1 MKRLSVYSNLL
12 IGLAITAGGCSMPTT
27 YNLPPTE
34 RLLHPGP
41 GVDGP
46 GPGVQ
51 SPAAP
56 IMPTAMAVRQP
67 TVQLYFSA
75 ANGMEDMEVQWDVSR
90 IGGFDSVAFVV
101 PGPTNFPANGLYR
114 LKLTKVPDR
123 VGLELYPT
131 IEIAPINART
141 AAFLTHNAISIQFT
155 NEDFD
160 QVQSHNYVTKVIY
173 LPDPEFQELAQAG
186 VETLVSTRLDPG
198 VDPIVEADRRGSV
211 MAVIRMGDKQLEGIP
226 GSATDNAG
234 TMANQA
240 APSGPMAIGSA
251 RQYVSGV
258 TMPQWGMPTSG
269 TPIGLPG
276 PPHIPFGGPAG
287 LRRHTI
293 TNHTQEFYPRPAD
306 NIGIHVRQTPGY
318 SYPRP
323 ANQVRIT
330 EQNFHPSTLNRQ
342 PAWNRHQV
350 VQ

>member
-1 MKRLSVYSNLL
+1 MKLLSAFSNLL
-12 IGLAITAGGCSMPTT
+12 VGLAIAAGGCAMPTT

-56 IMPTAMAVRQP
+56 MMPAMMPVQQP
-67 TVQLYFSA
+67 TVQLLFSD
-75 ANGMEDMEVQWDVSR
+75 ANQMAGMQINWDVAR
-90 IGGFDSVAFVV
+90 IGGFDSEALIV
-101 PGPTNFPANGLYR
+101 PGRSNFPANGLYR
-114 LKLTKVPDR
+114 IKLTNVPDR
-123 VGLELYPT
+123 AGVELYPT

-141 AAFLTHNAISIQFT
+141 EAFLTHNAISIQLT

-160 QVQSHNYVTKVIY
+160 QVESHNYVTKVIY

-211 MAVIRMGDKQLEGIP
+211 MAVIRMGDKDVEMAGA
-226 GSATDNAG
+226 GSDG
-234 TMANQA
+234 GSTMVSHPAMG
-240 APSGPMAIGSA
+240 GPMAMGAA
-251 RQYVSGV
+251 RPHVSGV
-258 TMPQWGMPTSG
+258 TMPQWGMPSSG

-293 TNHTQEFYPRPAD
+293 TNHTKEFYPTAPD

-323 ANQVRIT
+323 ANRVRIT

-342 PAWNRHQV
+342 PARNMHQV